1 MTDLIKIVE
10 NNGSKA
16 VSARELYEFLSVD
29 DGSHFSDWGKRN
41 IEEMF
46 IQNVDYQSLR
56 YVGEKGGR
64 PGVDY
69 ALTIDTA
76 KHISMMSRCD
86 KGMQARQYFIECE
99 KQLQKSLPSTYK
111 EALLALIAKEEE
123 KEKLALQVENLDT
136 VLDSLLE
143 WVSIIKVSRH
153 NKVSEKLFDWHK
165 LKQASIDLGYQIKK
179 AESPRFGYQNLYHID
194 VFRRCYPQFRYDL
207 KK

>member
-1 MTDLIKIVE
+1 MELIKVSE
-10 NNGSKA
+10 SNGKNV
-16 VSARELYEFLSVD
+16 VSARELHQFLENNDNVNTWFKRQAERAMLIENEDYTSVAFLQPS
-29 DGSHFSDWGKRN
+29 GQTA
-41 IEEMF
+41 I
-46 IQNVDYQSLR
+46 
-56 YVGEKGGR
+56 
-64 PGVDY
+64 DY
-69 ALTIDTA
+69 AISINSA
-76 KHISMMSRCD
+76 KEIAMLNGGD
-86 KGMQARQYFIECE
+86 KGKQARQYFIECE

-143 WVSIIKVSRH
+143 WVSIIKVSRF

-179 AESPRFGYQNLYHID
+179 AESPRFGYQNLYHVD